1 MKSLHV
7 LIEEQVRLSMNL
19 SPEDFDYVTHPSPAH
34 LHDPRYYKDMWELCM
49 YLHRFKQKQQTDDRL
64 LLMVDGDY
72 DTDGI
77 LAATILTAALDVFGF
92 QYRVH
97 IPSMKDG
104 YGLSKAAIDEMR
116 NVHEKEGNHIG
127 MILTADNGI
136 AAHTGI
142 SYANSLGIDVL
153 VTDHHPGQKP
163 LPKAKAIVNPNQP
176 DDLYPFKGNS
186 GACVAWKTMLAYA
199 DAFDKEKRPLIERL
213 IVFAGIANVADVMPM
228 VNENRYTVTA
238 ALNIIKELLSKHDY
252 KEIANTPYSMYNTVF
267 HALFDILTVLQQ
279 TRDAK
284 RKAQK
289 KGSIPLPTNEEL
301 FSWYLSPILNAPRRV
316 HDTCLEGLAT
326 FLTSDLKT
334 RRCLIHHL
342 LELNDEKS
350 KLRDTVIQ
358 ALPTD
363 NISPVLVLNTR
374 KGISGLIAGK
384 LAEQTGNLSIVFSHY
399 DPTNPEI
406 VYKQLNTVSRISG
419 SARSNGTCPL
429 NRLLQKVHDVA
440 PGMVTGG
447 GHATAAGFS
456 IDVKDLARFKELV
469 IRFIPEVQEEVRMEL
484 TGPLVPENKLILTMQ
499 QETLLAYY
507 PVITADQQQVI
518 HCEEVNTKTF
528 ASDVQTSLSFL
539 DTIRPF
545 GEGFRAETEILF
557 QISPQVFRHQW
568 NPNFWKTFKFNLYG
582 VEVLTFDISWAEQVK
597 AALDRNETMVAKATL
612 KLNEFR
618 GTITPQLIL
627 SPTNN

>member
-316 HDTCLEGLAT
+316 HDTCFEGLAT

-342 LELNDEKS
+342 FELNDEKS

-384 LAEQTGNLSIVFSHY
+384 LAEQTGNPSIVFSHY

-484 TGPLVPENKLILTMQ
+484 TGPLVPENKLILTLGQ
-499 QETLLAYY
+499 GTIWAYC
-507 PVITADQQQVI
+507 PAVTNENQPTVS
-518 HCEEVNTKTF
+518 CEEVATTTF
-528 ASDVQTSLSFL
+528 ASDVKASISFL
-539 DTIRPF
+539 NTLRPF
-545 GEGFRAETEILF
+545 GEGFQGQTELLF
-557 QISPQVFRHQW
+557 QLSPQVFKHQW

>member
-384 LAEQTGNLSIVFSHY
+384 LAEQTGNPSIVFSHY

-456 IDVKDLARFKELV
+456 IDVKDLERFKELV

>member
-7 LIEEQVRLSMNL
+7 LIEEQIRLAMNL
-19 SPEDFDYVTHPSPAH
+19 SLEDFEYITHPSPAH
-34 LHDPRYYKDMWELCM
+34 LHDPRYYKDMWNLCM
-49 YLHRFKQKQQTDDRL
+49 YLHRFKQKQQTDKQL

-77 LAATILTAALDVFGF
+77 LASVILAASLDVFGF
-92 QYRVH
+92 HYRIH
-97 IPSMKDG
+97 IPSMEDG
-104 YGLSKAAIDEMR
+104 YGLSKTAIDKMR
-116 NVHEKEGNHIG
+116 AAHEQDGNHIG
-127 MILTADNGI
+127 MILTADNGVSAHAGI
-136 AAHTGI
+136 A
-142 SYANSLGIDVL
+142 YANSLGIDVL
-153 VTDHHPGQKP
+153 VTDHHPGQTP

-213 IVFAGIANVADVMPM
+213 IVFAGIANVGDVMPM
-228 VNENRYTVTA
+228 RNENRYTVTA
-238 ALNIIKELLSKHDY
+238 ALAIIKELLSKHSDT
-252 KEIANTPYSMYNTVF
+252 EIANTPYPMYNTVF
-267 HALFDILTVLQQ
+267 HALFDILTLLQQ
-279 TRDAK
+279 TKDAK

-289 KGSIPLPTNEEL
+289 KSCIPLPTNEEL
-301 FSWYLSPILNAPRRV
+301 FAWYLSPILNAPRRV
-316 HDTCLEGLAT
+316 HDTCLEGLAA
-326 FLTSDLKT
+326 FLTSDRKT
-334 RRCLIHHL
+334 RQCLIHRL
-342 LELNDEKS
+342 FELNDEKS

-363 NISPVLVLNTR
+363 NISPVLVINTR

-384 LAEQTGNLSIVFSHY
+384 VAEQTGNPSIVFSHY

-406 VYKQLNTVSRISG
+406 VYKQLDTVSRISG

-429 NRLLQKVHDVA
+429 NRLLQKIHAVA

-456 IDVKDLARFKELV
+456 IDVKDLERFKELV

-484 TGPLVPENKLILTMQ
+484 TGPLVPENKLILTLGQ
-499 QETLLAYY
+499 GTIWAYC
-507 PVITADQQQVI
+507 PAVTNENQPTVS
-518 HCEEVNTKTF
+518 CEEVATTTF
-528 ASDVQTSLSFL
+528 ASDVKASISFL
-539 DTIRPF
+539 NTLRPF
-545 GEGFRAETEILF
+545 GEGFQGQTELLF
-557 QISPQVFRHQW
+557 QLSPQVFKHQW

>member
-163 LPKAKAIVNPNQP
+163 SPKAKAIVNPNQP

-384 LAEQTGNLSIVFSHY
+384 LAEQTGNPSIVFSHY

-406 VYKQLNTVSRISG
+406 VYKQLNTVSRLSG

>member
-97 IPSMKDG
+97 IPSMEDG
-104 YGLSKAAIDEMR
+104 YGLSKTAIDKMR
-116 NVHEKEGNHIG
+116 AAHEKEGNHIG

-213 IVFAGIANVADVMPM
+213 LVFAGIANVADVMPM

-384 LAEQTGNLSIVFSHY
+384 LAEQTGNPSIVFSHY

>member
-384 LAEQTGNLSIVFSHY
+384 LAEQTGNPSIVFSHY

-582 VEVLTFDISWAEQVK
+582 VEVLTFDIAWAKQVK
-597 AALDRNETMVAKATL
+597 EALDRNETKVAKAAL
-612 KLNEFR
+612 KMNMFR

-627 SPTNN
+627 SPIDN